1 MTAKDVPMLMELEN
15 IWRRLR
21 KYVPRY
27 SRRDECFK
35 PAKGD
40 AHLRNNIGDLDAPTL
55 AGAHWP

>member
-27 SRRDECFK
+27 SRRDEYFK
-35 PAKGD
+35 LAKGV
-40 AHLRNNIGDLDAPTL
+40 AHLRNNIGDLNAPTL
-55 AGAHWP
+55 AGAHCP